1 MSAKAD
7 QSDQEARAVEGAPL
21 SVSTRIGVVVE
32 RRPSQNRWIDEV
44 WMPVAVIPGLE
55 AGEPWQVMR
64 EADGVRT
71 YLACTLSLSLHR
83 AEVEAYK
90 LNLSET
96 APKVLIVLSPA
107 ETGDMPYT
115 VTLATCAPYEAEGY
129 LMGGGEIVEP
139 VPMPPEIIA
148 WVKRFIDSH
157 YREEPF
163 VKRRRDEAQ
172 ALVDHKFGK
181 DPIFDRPGRYP
192 AAGAQTGKGEGDER

>member
-7 QSDQEARAVEGAPL
+7 QSGQESRAVEGAPL

-96 APKVLIVLSPA
+96 APKVLIVLVA
-107 ETGDMPYT
+107 GRNRRYALHGDAGD
-115 VTLATCAPYEAEGY
+115 LRA
-129 LMGGGEIVEP
+129 LRGGGVSDGRRGNRRAGTHAPGNHRLGEAFHRQPLPRGTV
-139 VPMPPEIIA
+139 
-148 WVKRFIDSH
+148 
-157 YREEPF
+157 RETPARP
-163 VKRRRDEAQ
+163 RRRRWSITSSARIRSST
-172 ALVDHKFGK
+172 G
-181 DPIFDRPGRYP
+181 P
-192 AAGAQTGKGEGDER
+192 AATPPPARKP